1 MTTTPAVDD
10 FAYIRARLAEL
21 EGEPKEAEQPKAWP
35 DFTPVDTAYSPEV
48 VTETIWGHYSA
59 PDQDCAWRDYQDA
72 LVTAILNSSVVCSYI
87 LPDSDPA

>member
-35 DFTPVDTAYSPEV
+35 EYAAAEQPGEV
-48 VTETIWGHYSA
+48 VWGHYTA
-59 PDQDCAWRDYQDA
+59 PDYDQA
-72 LVTAILNSSVVCSYI
+72 
-87 LPDSDPA
+87 